1 MRAGGCGRT
10 ASGRTRDKRP
20 AAFSFSAIYV
30 RTMRDYAGTKASG
43 PEAMRASPLAENIA
57 SGLAG
62 GSEDGA

>member
-30 RTMRDYAGTKASG
+30 RTMRDYAGPAAE